1 MSHGCTHLTTGHIAE
16 LRQLFPSETEKLYD
30 IDVFLNKS
38 YLYDVFDIDGDFT
51 PEVMGVRYFIA
62 YSLKNKRP
70 DKLRVRNERRAYY
83 DWLYGGELR
92 LDADGQGSFGEI
104 RDGRF
109 VERTAKDGATYDG
122 LALYEAAYEPEK
134 FQMYKLVDIPFA
146 RALRKVGV
154 HHPFKGVAPPALPE
168 VVGKP

>member
-51 PEVMGVRYFIA
+51 PEVMGIRYFIA
-62 YSLKNKRP
+62 YSLKNKKP

-92 LDADGQGSFGEI
+92 LDDQGRGSFGGI
-104 RDGRF
+104 RDGHF
-109 VERTAKDGATYDG
+109 VERTAKNGATYES
-122 LALYEAAYEPEK
+122 LSLYEAAYEPEK
-134 FQMYKLVDIPFA
+134 FQMYKLVDIPFV
-146 RALRKVGV
+146 RALRKVGL
-154 HHPFKGVAPPALPE
+154 HHPFKGVSPVALPA
-168 VVGKP
+168 GKP